1 MPPQYARRPASSLGR
16 VPKMGLLVPALMPDL
31 VGEAVVKGVERNKR
45 LIVIPFRMRLTYWQ
59 HAVVPWLVQWLMIVA
74 GYRRPR

>member
-1 MPPQYARRPASSLGR
+1 
-16 VPKMGLLVPALMPDL
+16 MGLLVPALIPDL

-45 LIVIPFRMRLTYWQ
+45 LIVIPFRIRLTYWQ
-59 HAVVPWLVQWLMIVA
+59 HAVVPWLVQWLMIIT